1 MTTTV
6 GPIFFWSTAGH
17 LSIVLRQVQHDIG
30 CIRTTAM
37 GHSKTRPLPQG
48 LSYRG
53 SEWAPAPQTTTTM
66 GGQICTLPL
75 SKPTSSTVT
84 TVTVRSLMSR
94 PKQALAAVDYGVQ
107 AARLPTLITMATS
120 TFT

>member
-6 GPIFFWSTAGH
+6 GPIFFWSTAVH
-17 LSIVLRQVQHDIG
+17 LSIVPRQVPHGIG

-37 GHSKTRPLPQG
+37 GHSKTPPLPQG
-48 LSYRG
+48 LPYRG

-66 GGQICTLPL
+66 GGRICTSLL
-75 SKPTSSTVT
+75 SKPTGSTVT

-94 PKQALAAVDYGVQ
+94 PKQELAAVDNGVQ
-107 AARLPTLITMATS
+107 AARSPTL
-120 TFT
+120 